1 MFNRK
6 KRRSA
11 KGSSRDGVGVLLA
24 ENGPS
29 ELENR
34 TLRDDGAPDEQ
45 IRVRAYQLY
54 LERGAQPNGALRD
67 WLRAEREF
75 TKYPPTR

>member
-1 MFNRK
+1 MFNRG

-11 KGSSRDGVGVLLA
+11 KSSSPDVGGILLA

-34 TLRDDGAPDEQ
+34 ALHDDAPLEEQ
-45 IRVRAYQLY
+45 IRTRAYQLY
-54 LERGAQPNGALRD
+54 LERGAQPNGDVRD

-75 TKYPPTR
+75 KKYFATR

>member
-1 MFNRK
+1 MFNRR

-11 KGSSRDGVGVLLA
+11 KGSSRDVAGVLLA

-29 ELENR
+29 ALENR
-34 TLRDDGAPDEQ
+34 ALHDDAPVDEH
-45 IRVRAYQLY
+45 IRARAYQLY
-54 LERGAQPNGALRD
+54 LERGAQPNDDLRD
-67 WLRAEREF
+67 WLRAEREL